1 MCLVCVEIQKGQVL
15 PSSFVTKVQMI
26 LKEDPEHE
34 EELIAA
40 LTKADQ
46 KYLDILEKFLTE
58 ELIKNIVSTTIIK

>member
-1 MCLVCVEIQKGQVL
+1 
-15 PSSFVTKVQMI
+15 MI

>member
-15 PSSFVTKVQMI
+15 PSSFASKIEMI
-26 LKEDPEHE
+26 LREDPEHE

-46 KYLDILEKFLTE
+46 KYLDMLDKYLTE
-58 ELIKNIVSTTIIK
+58 ELLKNITSVTTIK